1 MLFYFIISEED
12 VTLECSKMDK
22 KCECLI
28 TFKCTGLYVQ
38 RGLFFILN
46 DLLKKVIYVARSKK
60 FAIFG
65 R

>member
-1 MLFYFIISEED
+1 
-12 VTLECSKMDK
+12 MDK
-22 KCECLI
+22 KYECLI
-28 TFKCTGLYVQ
+28 TFKCTGLCVQ

-46 DLLKKVIYVARSKK
+46 DVLKKVIYVARTKK